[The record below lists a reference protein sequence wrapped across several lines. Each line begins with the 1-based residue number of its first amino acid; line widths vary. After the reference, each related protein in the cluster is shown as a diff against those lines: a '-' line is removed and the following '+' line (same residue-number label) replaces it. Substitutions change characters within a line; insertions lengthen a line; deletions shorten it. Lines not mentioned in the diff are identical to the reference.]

1 MLKFYL
7 ILVLQ
12 LVSFHL
18 VHWKSVGWQP
28 TSTMNLNRL
37 RWLRGKK
44 NVGPSIDNFFVDLG
58 VCTTR
63 LKVYVTSLGTY
74 DLIIGIDWL
83 EAH

>member
-1 MLKFYL
+1 
-7 ILVLQ
+7 
-12 LVSFHL
+12 
-18 VHWKSVGWQP
+18 
-28 TSTMNLNRL
+28 MNLNRL